1 MCALFGF
8 SSYKNLVSHEL
19 RKKLT
24 KFLAVAAEERGTDA
38 TGISYTYKGK
48 VIVYKK
54 PKAAHNMKFFI
65 PSCAQVVQ
73 GHTRLT
79 TKGDECYNYN
89 NHPFIG
95 KAGKKFALAH
105 NGVLY
110 NDDTLR
116 RQYKLPDTKIE
127 TDSYVAVQL
136 LEQQGEL
143 SFETLKFMAEK
154 VKGMFTFSVLDEDNS
169 IYIVKGDNPL
179 TIYHLKELGLYVYA
193 STRSILNNALL
204 YAGMSREK
212 YTEINPHDGD
222 IVKIESNGT
231 ISYSEFTSDNYKVP
245 TYDSWCHLYHFDSW
259 LDGSTDENDD
269 SVSQLLE
276 ICPSFG
282 INPDDVI
289 TLIETG
295 YYSVEEIEEML
306 NDKSLMSDALECCC
320 MT

>member
-8 SSYKNLVSHEL
+8 SSYRGLVNLKM
-19 RKKLT
+19 RRKLT
-24 KFLAVAAEERGTDA
+24 QALAVAAEERGTDA
-38 TGISYTYKGK
+38 AGISYTYNGK

-54 PKAAHNMKFFI
+54 PKAAHKIRFYV
-65 PSCAQVVQ
+65 PSCAEVLQ
-73 GHTRLT
+73 GHTRFT
-79 TKGDECYNYN
+79 TKGDEHQNYN
-89 NHPFIG
+89 NHPFLG

-110 NDDTLR
+110 NDDELR
-116 RQYKLPDTKIE
+116 KSYRLPDTKIE

-143 SFETLKFMAEK
+143 SFDTLKYMAEK
-154 VKGMFTFSVLDEDNS
+154 VKGAFTFSVLDEDNTL
-169 IYIVKGDNPL
+169 YIVKGDNPL
-179 TIYHLKELGLYVYA
+179 TILHFKELGLYVYA
-193 STRSILNNALL
+193 STRSILNKALFDTGL
-204 YAGMSREK
+204 NK
-212 YTEINPHDGD
+212 LKHTEINPHDGD

-231 ISYSEFTSDNYKVP
+231 VSFSEFESSNYRVP

-259 LDGSTDENDD
+259 LDERCTDENDD

-282 INPDDVI
+282 VDPEDVI
-289 TLIETG
+289 TLLETG

-306 NDKSLMSDALECCC
+306 NDNSLIRDALEYCAV
-320 MT
+320 